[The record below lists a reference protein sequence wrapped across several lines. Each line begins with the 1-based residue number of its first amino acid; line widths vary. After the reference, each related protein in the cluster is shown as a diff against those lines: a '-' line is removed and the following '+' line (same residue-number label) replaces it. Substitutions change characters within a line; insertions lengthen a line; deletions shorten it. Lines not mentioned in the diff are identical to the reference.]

1 MINKKKPEVPS
12 ITPLLT
18 RPGVD
23 EFQEAYEDNEAARAR
38 HEDKQKS
45 EREIRLQDIHKKFAL
60 IRAGDERTYQYL
72 RERISLYAPRMH
84 RDAQPTL
91 DALEKLWNERGNI
104 PQGAFLGKLSTH
116 VLSDYIEFY
125 LNNPAT
131 VEEIDREILMN
142 REGNYPL
149 SKLLYYN
156 FGDSGKDK
164 SHLRIHIAPGRSFT
178 NEEVM
183 DSIIEGFAKLTDVV
197 RTNPDITTIIATSWL
212 VAAYQK
218 NFTHNKFVIEPITP
232 EEIKAEFPDET
243 RPVMRAVI
251 DREKFLEVM
260 TRRGL

>member
-1 MINKKKPEVPS
+1 M
-12 ITPLLT
+12 
-18 RPGVD
+18 
-23 EFQEAYEDNEAARAR
+23 
-38 HEDKQKS
+38 
-45 EREIRLQDIHKKFAL
+45 
-60 IRAGDERTYQYL
+60 
-72 RERISLYAPRMH
+72 
-84 RDAQPTL
+84 
-91 DALEKLWNERGNI
+91 
-104 PQGAFLGKLSTH
+104 
-116 VLSDYIEFY
+116 EFY

-164 SHLRIHIAPGRSFT
+164 NHLRIHIAPGHSFT

-197 RTNPDITTIIATSWL
+197 RTNPDITTITATSWL
-212 VAAYQK
+212 VAVYPK
-218 NFTHNKFVIEPITP
+218 NFTHNKFVIESVTP

-260 TRRGL
+260 TLRGL

>member
-1 MINKKKPEVPS
+1 MKNKDRPEVS
-12 ITPLLT
+12 KVTPPPI
-18 RPGVD
+18 RSAAD
-23 EFQEAYEDNEAARAR
+23 EFQESYEENEAARAR
-38 HEDKQKS
+38 HGDQQKS
-45 EREIRLQDIHKKFAL
+45 ERETRLQDLYKKFAL
-60 IRAGDERTYQYL
+60 IRAGDERTYQDL
-72 RERISLYAPRMH
+72 RERISLYAPRMR

-91 DALEKLWNERGNI
+91 DALEKLWTERGNI